1 MNLFPAAASGRATTE
16 METLMTTN
24 QDTNQQ
30 TAYCRH
36 PECQQ
41 AVNDWIAAGRPD
53 LPVERGAAG
62 VMTHKSE
69 VLFYARRDWLADSYE
84 AAVAEGRAAT
94 PEQRGAHKMRRHEQ
108 LRREWHAA
116 RRRNR

>member
-1 MNLFPAAASGRATTE
+1 
-16 METLMTTN
+16 MTTN
-24 QDTNQQ
+24 QDTTQ
-30 TAYCRH
+30 TAYCWH

-53 LPVERGAAG
+53 LPVERGSAG
-62 VMTHKSE
+62 VPTHRGE

-84 AAVAEGRAAT
+84 AAVAAGRTAT
-94 PEQRGAHKMRRHEQ
+94 PEQQGAHKRRRHEQ